1 MGSGHGV
8 DPSFLFISGA
18 SLPAVPG
25 RANSNFGIKTLEVG
39 IEPILMATETTQ
51 NSENTKIQRLTI
63 SLFLATPGP
72 GKGTGMNH
80 HWQWMFFRVLSWPF
94 LKMVV

>member
-25 RANSNFGIKTLEVG
+25 RANSNFGLKTLEVG

-63 SLFLATPGP
+63 SLFLATPGL
-72 GKGTGMNH
+72 GREQARTITGNGCFSV
-80 HWQWMFFRVLSWPF
+80 FFRGRF
-94 LKMVV
+94 